1 LRTCE
6 DGGPL
11 HGQTSKRIGPLAA
24 AWWHAHW
31 RLIRGYASRVW
42 SEFWEDRIL
51 TIAAG
56 ITFFGLLALFPA
68 IASVVSLYGLFA
80 DRASIAQVLHTLSPY
95 LPGGAVTVIG
105 QELHRLIAEKPIK
118 LNVAFF
124 TGSAI
129 ALWSASGGIS
139 ALIDGLDVAFETRET
154 RSFLKMTR
162 DALLFTVAGIIAG
175 ALAAYFVAAVPA
187 AIQKSHY
194 VRSFHLA
201 VQILRWPA
209 AFGLTSFFF
218 ALIYHVGPDRKT
230 TMPHWVTWGS
240 TIGATLWI
248 LSTLLF
254 SWYVQAFGTYDRT
267 YGSLGAA
274 VGFLTW
280 IWISLVILLLGAEID
295 CEIERR
301 LRPQEHA
308 AQLRET

>member
-1 LRTCE
+1 M
-6 DGGPL
+6 
-11 HGQTSKRIGPLAA
+11 
-24 AWWHAHW
+24 
-31 RLIRGYASRVW
+31 W

-51 TIAAG
+51 TVAAG

-68 IASVVSLYGLFA
+68 IASIVSLYGLFA

-95 LPGGAVTVIG
+95 LPGGAVTVLG
-105 QELHRLIAEKPIK
+105 QELHRLVTEKPIR

-124 TGSAI
+124 SGSAI

-139 ALIDGLDVAFETRET
+139 ALIDGLDVAFETKET
-154 RSFLKMTR
+154 RGFLKLTR
-162 DALLFTVAGIIAG
+162 DALLFTVAGIITG
-175 ALAAYFVAAVPA
+175 TLAAYFVAVVPV
-187 AIQKSHY
+187 AIEKSPY
-194 VRSFHLA
+194 VRSFHVLF
-201 VQILRWPA
+201 QILRWPA
-209 AFGLTSFFF
+209 AFALASFFF

-230 TMPHWVTWGS
+230 VPPHWITWGS
-240 TIGATLWI
+240 TISAVLWI
-248 LSTLLF
+248 LATLLF

-308 AQLRET
+308 AQLREP

>member
-1 LRTCE
+1 
-6 DGGPL
+6 L
-11 HGQTSKRIGPLAA
+11 HGQTSQRTDPRAA

-31 RLIRGYASRVW
+31 RRVCGYASRVW

-51 TIAAG
+51 TVAAG

-68 IASVVSLYGLFA
+68 IASMVSLYGLVA

-95 LPGGAVTVIG
+95 LPGGAVTVI
-105 QELHRLIAEKPIK
+105 LHVIHPLTTEKPIK

-124 TGSAI
+124 SGSAI

-139 ALIDGLDVAFETRET
+139 ALIDGLDVAFETKET
-154 RSFLKMTR
+154 RNFLAVTR
-162 DALLFTVAGIIAG
+162 DALLFTMVGIIAG
-175 ALAAYFVAAVPA
+175 ALAAYFVAVVPA

-194 VRSFHLA
+194 ARSFHLA
-201 VQILRWPA
+201 FQILRWPA

-240 TIGATLWI
+240 TIGALLWI
-248 LSTLLF
+248 LGTLLF
-254 SWYVQAFGTYDRT
+254 GWYVHAFGTYDRT

-274 VGFLTW
+274 VGFLSW

>member
-1 LRTCE
+1 M
-6 DGGPL
+6 P
-11 HGQTSKRIGPLAA
+11 
-24 AWWHAHW
+24 WWHAHW
-31 RLIRGYASRVW
+31 RLFCDYSSRIW

-51 TIAAG
+51 SVAAG
-56 ITFFGLLALFPA
+56 VTFFGLLALFPA
-68 IASVVSLYGLFA
+68 IASIVSLYGLFA

-105 QELHRLIAEKPIK
+105 QELHRLVTEKPIK

-124 TGSAI
+124 FGSAI

-154 RSFLKMTR
+154 RTFLKMTR

-175 ALAAYFVAAVPA
+175 ALVAYFVAIVPL
-187 AIQKSHY
+187 AIHKSPY
-194 VRSFHLA
+194 ARSFHLA
-201 VQILRWPA
+201 FEILRWPA
-209 AFGLTSFFF
+209 AFGLASFFF

-230 TMPHWVTWGS
+230 IPPHWITWGS
-240 TIGATLWI
+240 SIGAILW
-248 LSTLLF
+248 LLGTLLF
-254 SWYVQAFGTYDRT
+254 SWYVQTFGTYDRT

-280 IWISLVILLLGAEID
+280 IWISLVILLMGAEID

-301 LRPQEHA
+301 LRPADHA
-308 AQLRET
+308 RQ

>member
-1 LRTCE
+1 M
-6 DGGPL
+6 
-11 HGQTSKRIGPLAA
+11 
-24 AWWHAHW
+24 
-31 RLIRGYASRVW
+31 W

-51 TIAAG
+51 TVSAG

-68 IASVVSLYGLFA
+68 IASVVSLYGIFA

-95 LPGGAVTVIG
+95 LPGGAVTVLG
-105 QELHRLIAEKPIK
+105 QELHRLVTEKPIK

-124 TGSAI
+124 IGSAI

-175 ALAAYFVAAVPA
+175 TLAAYFVAVIPV
-187 AIQKSHY
+187 AIEKSRY
-194 VRSFHLA
+194 VRSFHIIFE
-201 VQILRWPA
+201 VLRWPA

-230 TMPHWVTWGS
+230 IPPHWITWGS
-240 TIGATLWI
+240 SIGASLWI
-248 LSTLLF
+248 LGTLIF
-254 SWYVQAFGTYDRT
+254 SWYVQYFGTYDRT
-267 YGSLGAA
+267 YGSLGAV

-280 IWISLVILLLGAEID
+280 IWISLVFLLLGAEID

-301 LRPQEHA
+301 LRPAEHA
-308 AQLRET
+308 RQ

>member
-1 LRTCE
+1 LHAQAQERT
-6 DGGPL
+6 DGN
-11 HGQTSKRIGPLAA
+11 TTE
-24 AWWHAHW
+24 WWREHW
-31 RLIRGYASRVW
+31 RLVCGYAACVW

-68 IASVVSLYGLFA
+68 IASFVSLYGLLS

-95 LPGGAVTVIG
+95 LPSGAVTVVG
-105 QELHRLIAEKPIK
+105 QELHRLVTEKPIK
-118 LNVAFF
+118 LNIAFF
-124 TGSAI
+124 IGSAI

-139 ALIDGLDVAFETRET
+139 ALIDGLDVAFETKET
-154 RSFLKMTR
+154 RSFLKLTR

-175 ALAAYFVAAVPA
+175 TLAAYFVAVVPL
-187 AIQKSHY
+187 AIHKSPY
-194 VRSFHLA
+194 ARSFHVA
-201 VQILRWPA
+201 FQILRWPA

-230 TMPHWVTWGS
+230 VPPHWITWGS
-240 TIGATLWI
+240 SLGAVLWI
-248 LSTLLF
+248 LGTLLF
-254 SWYVQAFGTYDRT
+254 GWYVQYFGTYDRT

-280 IWISLVILLLGAEID
+280 IWMSLVVLLLGAEID

-301 LRPQEHA
+301 LRMQA
-308 AQLRET
+308 SDRA

>member
-1 LRTCE
+1 MNA
-6 DGGPL
+6 GSV
-11 HGQTSKRIGPLAA
+11 HGQLPGPAEEPA
-24 AWWHAHW
+24 TGWWRWHW
-31 RLIRGYASRVW
+31 QLLCGYAARVW
-42 SEFWEDRIL
+42 NEFWEDRIL
-51 TIAAG
+51 TVSAG
-56 ITFFGLLALFPA
+56 ITFFILLALFPA
-68 IASVVSLYGLFA
+68 IASVVSLYGLLA

-95 LPGGAVTVIG
+95 LPGGAVTVLG
-105 QELHRLIAEKPIK
+105 EDLHRLVTEKPIK

-154 RSFLKMTR
+154 RGFLALTR
-162 DALLFTVAGIIAG
+162 DALLFTVAGIFAG
-175 ALAAYFVAAVPA
+175 TLAAYFVAVVPV
-187 AIQKSHY
+187 AIEKSRY
-194 VRSFHLA
+194 VHSFHLA
-201 VQILRWPA
+201 FEILRWPA

-230 TMPHWVTWGS
+230 IPPHWVTWGS
-240 TIGATLWI
+240 TIGAVLWI
-248 LSTLLF
+248 LGTLLF
-254 SWYVQAFGTYDRT
+254 GWYVQAFGTYDRT

-301 LRPQEHA
+301 LRPKEHA
-308 AQLRET
+308 RQ

>member
-1 LRTCE
+1 MPGETPR
-6 DGGPL
+6 
-11 HGQTSKRIGPLAA
+11 RIGSRAA
-24 AWWHAHW
+24 TWLHTHR
-31 RLIRGYASRVW
+31 RLLGDYASRVW
-42 SEFWEDRIL
+42 KEFWEDRIL

-95 LPGGAVTVIG
+95 LPAGAVTVIG
-105 QELHRLIAEKPIK
+105 QELHRLVTEKPIK
-118 LNVAFF
+118 LNVAFVS
-124 TGSAI
+124 GSLI

-154 RSFLKMTR
+154 RSFLIMTR

-175 ALAAYFVAAVPA
+175 TLAAYFVAVVPV
-187 AIQKSHY
+187 AIHKSPY
-194 VRSFHLA
+194 VRSFHLLFE
-201 VQILRWPA
+201 ILRWPA
-209 AFGLTSFFF
+209 AFALSSFFF

-230 TMPHWVTWGS
+230 IPPHWITWGS
-240 TIGATLWI
+240 SIGASLWI
-248 LSTLLF
+248 LGTLLF

-301 LRPQEHA
+301 LRPAEHA
-308 AQLRET
+308 RQ

>member
-1 LRTCE
+1 LHAQAQERT
-6 DGGPL
+6 DGSA
-11 HGQTSKRIGPLAA
+11 TE
-24 AWWHAHW
+24 WWREHW
-31 RLIRGYASRVW
+31 RLVCGYAASVW

-51 TIAAG
+51 TISAG

-68 IASVVSLYGLFA
+68 IASVVSLYGILA

-105 QELHRLIAEKPIK
+105 QELHRLATEKPIK
-118 LNVAFF
+118 LNIAFF

-139 ALIDGLDVAFETRET
+139 ALIDGLDVAFETKET
-154 RSFLKMTR
+154 RNFLKLTR
-162 DALLFTVAGIIAG
+162 DALLFTVTGIIAG
-175 ALAAYFVAAVPA
+175 TLAAYFVAVVPL
-187 AIQKSHY
+187 AIEKSRY
-194 VRSFHLA
+194 ARSFHFA
-201 VQILRWPA
+201 FEILRWPA

-230 TMPHWVTWGS
+230 MPPHWITWGS
-240 TIGATLWI
+240 SIGAFLWI
-248 LSTLLF
+248 LGTLLF
-254 SWYVQAFGTYDRT
+254 GWYVQYFGTYDRT

-301 LRPQEHA
+301 LRIQISDRA
-308 AQLRET
+308 